1 MILDRRLPSAVT
13 SGPRSSELA
22 EESGY
27 ELPVLRLSRT
37 RVRFSTRG
45 VTGTAA
51 RQRERRAA
59 RWRRSAGAYRAGR
72 DGPTHS
78 ARSAAATDVRAA
90 SQPGTMAVRIA
101 RASADMAATV
111 TVTIEVVGWGTT

>member
-45 VTGTAA
+45 ITGTAA

-59 RWRRSAGAYRAGR
+59 RWRRSAGAYRAAGTVR
-72 DGPTHS
+72 LTPRG
-78 ARSAAATDVRAA
+78 ARRQRTSGLLA
-90 SQPGTMAVRIA
+90 SQA
-101 RASADMAATV
+101 RWRS
-111 TVTIEVVGWGTT
+111 G

>member
-45 VTGTAA
+45 ITGTAA

-59 RWRRSAGAYRAGR
+59 RWRRSAGGVSCGPGRSDSLRAERGGNGR
-72 DGPTHS
+72 
-78 ARSAAATDVRAA
+78 
-90 SQPGTMAVRIA
+90 PGC
-101 RASADMAATV
+101 
-111 TVTIEVVGWGTT
+111 

>member
-37 RVRFSTRG
+37 RVRGMTS
-45 VTGTAA
+45 TAA

>member
-1 MILDRRLPSAVT
+1 MILDRRLTSAVT

-22 EESGY
+22 EDSGY
-27 ELPVLRLSRT
+27 ELPVLRLSRI
-37 RVRFSTRG
+37 RG
-45 VTGTAA
+45 TVQHSGITGTAA

-59 RWRRSAGAYRAGR
+59 RWRHSAGAYRAGR